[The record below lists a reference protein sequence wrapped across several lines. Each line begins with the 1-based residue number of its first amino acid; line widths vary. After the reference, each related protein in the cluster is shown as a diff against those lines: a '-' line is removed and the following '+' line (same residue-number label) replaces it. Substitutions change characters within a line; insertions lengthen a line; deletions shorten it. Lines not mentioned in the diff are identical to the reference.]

1 MATSRGSGTI
11 GTTTN
16 PGRIPEGIRGHE
28 MAFPGPIGGD
38 AWMRAAREAGFVS
51 GGVQKAA
58 PSAQE
63 RAAEVIRRFAGRMGV
78 AAFLHIPR
86 AAVARGLLER
96 IQIPS
101 AINQA
106 GSSLCGPAS
115 LLYDVATRDPV
126 AYAEYVISLYEEGVG
141 HIGRL
146 EVRPGS
152 DLKEHDP
159 GTTVEASDWIALA
172 SLRDSENWFFDYQE
186 ASDAFAGITL
196 PHELED
202 WFRRTGYTDVVDDAR
217 VIVDQEEENVLRAD
231 DYFGRGY
238 RVCLFIHSNMLYKEK
253 QSNGSATPDH
263 WVVLTSRV
271 LFGSTMVGSETKR
284 TIAFTIYTWGEG
296 HRAVPQ
302 TGILT
307 VDEFLDNYY
316 GFVAAKY

>member
-1 MATSRGSGTI
+1 MATSRGAGTI

-16 PGRIPEGIRGHE
+16 PGRIPSGIRGHE
-28 MAFPGPIGGD
+28 MAFPGPIGSD

-51 GGVQKAA
+51 GGVRKAA

-78 AAFLHIPR
+78 AAFPRIPR

-96 IQIPS
+96 VQVPS
-101 AINQA
+101 SINQSV
-106 GSSLCGPAS
+106 SSLCGPAS

-126 AYAEYVISLYEEGVG
+126 AYAEYVIGLYEEGVG
-141 HIGRL
+141 HVGRL
-146 EVRPGS
+146 EVRPGT
-152 DLKEHDP
+152 DLKEYDP

-172 SLRDSENWFFDYQE
+172 SLRDSENWFFDYQDS
-186 ASDAFAGITL
+186 SDEFAGITL

-202 WFRRTGYTDVVDDAR
+202 WFRQTGYTDVVCDAR
-217 VIVDQEEENVLRAD
+217 VVVDQEEENIVRAD
-231 DYFGRGY
+231 AHYGRGY
-238 RVCLFIHSNMLYKEK
+238 RVCLFIHSNMLHKEK
-253 QSNGSATPDH
+253 QANGSATPDH
-263 WVVLTSRV
+263 WVVLTSHVR
-271 LFGSTMVGSETKR
+271 FGATFVGSELKR
-284 TIAFTIYTWGEG
+284 TIEFTIFTWGEG
-296 HRAVPQ
+296 RRAVPQ

>member
-1 MATSRGSGTI
+1 MATSRGPGAI
-11 GTTTN
+11 GTKAN
-16 PGRIPEGIRGHE
+16 PGLLPEGIRGHE
-28 MAFPGPIGGD
+28 MEFPGPIGGD
-38 AWMRAAREAGFVS
+38 AWMRAAREAGYVP
-51 GGVQKAA
+51 GMPQKTA
-58 PSAQE
+58 PSARE
-63 RAAEVIRRFAGRMGV
+63 RAEEIIRRFAGRMGGGV
-78 AAFLHIPR
+78 FRCILR
-86 AAVARGLLER
+86 SAVARGLLER
-96 IQIPS
+96 VQVPS
-101 AINQA
+101 AINQK